1 MRVDERTPT
10 RGTTGVSPFLLW
22 FIWLLWLFF
31 LAQPLGALLAA
42 PASARKVIALGGM
55 ALFVALYLV
64 ATWQNAWRLSR
75 ETPEDAPGLP
85 WREWGPVAALTILAV
100 AMTLLAGETALGSM
114 IYVSAALCGRLR
126 GWRAFTA
133 VLGLTLLVAL
143 LGLAIHA
150 TPNAIAQI
158 VFITPAVGSFVYFL
172 DQAIRQNQELRRAR
186 QEIARLAVADERLR
200 FARDLHDLL
209 GHTLS
214 LIALK
219 SELAGRL
226 VGISPERAAT
236 EIGDIEAA
244 ARQALV
250 EVREAV
256 VAYRQP
262 SLASELS
269 AARELLAA
277 AGIAFSQRGEAPTL
291 SPAAEAA
298 LAWVVREGVTNVI
311 RHSRAQACAISF
323 LCEGGSLAMELRDTG
338 APPETAPMEK
348 AVASGSGLAGARE
361 RIVALGGIFAAG
373 AMEDGGWRLAVSLP
387 LPDATTTPEDRRAA
401 TWFG

>member
-1 MRVDERTPT
+1 MRAVERAPA
-10 RGTTGVSPFLLW
+10 RGTAGVSPFLLW
-22 FIWLLWLFF
+22 LIWLFWLFF
-31 LAQPLGALLAA
+31 LVQPLSQSLALPPSPLKAI
-42 PASARKVIALGGM
+42 SLGGL
-55 ALFVALYLV
+55 ALFIALYLI

-75 ETPEDAPGLP
+75 ETPEDAPEPRWLA
-85 WREWGPVAALTILAV
+85 WGPVAALTILAV
-100 AMTLLAGETALGSM
+100 VMTLMAGETALGSM
-114 IYVSAALCGRLR
+114 IYVSAALCGRLSGR
-126 GWRAFTA
+126 QVIFA
-133 VLGLTLLVAL
+133 VAGLTALVAS
-143 LGLAIHA
+143 LGYAIHA
-150 TPNAIAQI
+150 SPEAVAQFL
-158 VFITPAVGSFVYFL
+158 FITPAVGSIVYFL

-186 QEIARLAVADERLR
+186 QEIARLAVSEERLR

-226 VGISPERAAT
+226 VSVAPERAAT
-236 EIGDIEAA
+236 EIGDIETA

-256 VAYRQP
+256 AAYRQP

-277 AGIAFSQRGEAPTL
+277 ADIAFSQRGAAPPL

-311 RHSRAQACAISF
+311 RHSSARACAISF
-323 LCEGGSLAMELRDTG
+323 LCEGGALVVELRDDG
-338 APPETAPMEK
+338 AVQPPDADGTLAG
-348 AVASGSGLAGARE
+348 GSGLAGARE
-361 RIVALGGIFAAG
+361 RITALGGSFTASAA
-373 AMEDGGWRLAVSLP
+373 ADGGWRLAVSLP
-387 LPDATTTPEDRRAA
+387 LAGATSTPEESEAMA
-401 TWFG
+401 